1 MLSSISRLSGLLATT
16 LCLGTTASARADVP
30 LPIMPTPV
38 APVAPLAPLPV
49 PPLPVPLPAP
59 GPHKV
64 LLHVCHPC
72 SGCHYDVPV
81 CLPAC
86 CQGAPCVSHHRT
98 IIGCGR
104 VVYQWSCGYRVVIRF
119 PRGGGYRVVQG

>member
-1 MLSSISRLSGLLATT
+1 MLSSISRLAGLLAIGF
-16 LCLGTTASARADVP
+16 CLAASEAPEARADIPIPVMPAQVVP
-30 LPIMPTPV
+30 API
-38 APVAPLAPLPV
+38 L
-49 PPLPVPLPAP
+49 LPAP
-59 GPHKV
+59 GPQKI

-72 SGCHYDVPV
+72 KGCHYDVPV

-86 CQGAPCVSHHRT
+86 CQGAPCVSHQRT

>member
-1 MLSSISRLSGLLATT
+1 MLSSISRLVGLVAIGFCVWAAPT
-16 LCLGTTASARADVP
+16 RADVV
-30 LPIMPTPV
+30 I
-38 APVAPLAPLPV
+38 PLAPAQV
-49 PPLPVPLPAP
+49 VPVPLPALTQP
-59 GPHKV
+59 GSGPQKI

-72 SGCHYDVPV
+72 TGCHYDVPV

-86 CQGAPCVSHHRT
+86 CEGAPRVCHHRT

-104 VVYQWSCGYRVVIRF
+104 VVYEWCCGYRVVIRF